1 MLHIGLVIL
10 KIIGI
15 ILLIILAILL
25 ILILSVLFS
34 PIKYKGELDFD
45 NKNFKDTKGFIK
57 GHYLFGLVR
66 IKVIFDKEIK
76 YSVKLLFKSI
86 SLDKTK
92 NKNRDSESENNIG
105 DFEDEYS
112 NTDDNN
118 IESNKES
125 INKKSINKKSKESI
139 DEKNKESID
148 ESNKESIDK
157 KNIEKPDTSAQD
169 DNHKKRKSIF
179 FSYKKKLLSIIN
191 NFNFKFRRI
200 CAKLKNAS
208 KRKQEY
214 LDFLRDKRSKE
225 AITFVKESIYKLL
238 RNILPRQGKGTIN
251 FGFNDPAL
259 TGEVLGIICI
269 FKPERLKKLDVI
281 PNFDEMMFNGN
292 ISFKGHICVFTT
304 LLLVLKLYRQKRIR
318 EFLEFIKK

>member
-125 INKKSINKKSKESI
+125 INKKS
-139 DEKNKESID
+139 KESID

-238 RNILPRQGKGTIN
+238 RNIFPRQGKGTIN